1 MYIYIALQNAVCFT
15 HPFLNAFRDEKMD
28 TATEP
33 EGEKEDK
40 AGEQNQEDTPAQ
52 SVSDQ

>member
-1 MYIYIALQNAVCFT
+1 MVLLSIAKCFMIFV
-15 HPFLNAFRDEKMD
+15 FLRDEKMD

-33 EGEKEDK
+33 EGDKQDK
-40 AGEQNQEDTPAQ
+40 AEEQNKEDTPAQ